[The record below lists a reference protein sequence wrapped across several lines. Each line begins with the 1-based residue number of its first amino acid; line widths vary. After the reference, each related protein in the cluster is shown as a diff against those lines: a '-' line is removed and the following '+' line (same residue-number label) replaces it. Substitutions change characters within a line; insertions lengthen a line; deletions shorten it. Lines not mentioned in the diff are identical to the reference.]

1 MKWRPFTDD
10 LVQTVQWGEGGV
22 RMDFFFFFSFLLFDF
37 LSLINVLVCSVFQ
50 MKLKS
55 NLIFKIFKFTLYMR
69 RSLNMNYCV

>member
-50 MKLKS
+50 MKLKP

-69 RSLNMNYCV
+69 RSLNMNCCV